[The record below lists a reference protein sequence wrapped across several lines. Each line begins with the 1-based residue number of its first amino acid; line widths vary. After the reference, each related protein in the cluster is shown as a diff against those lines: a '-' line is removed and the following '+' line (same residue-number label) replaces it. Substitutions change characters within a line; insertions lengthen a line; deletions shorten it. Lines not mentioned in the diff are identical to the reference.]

1 MNVKSIFGTIGDTL
15 NGLFGVLTGLV
26 GVGIMSQVIFGTG
39 WMGIDVVGNI
49 SNLVNTFLSG
59 GVTGLLT
66 NALIGSLSYIAAYS
80 GKYVSK

>member
-15 NGLFGVLTGLV
+15 TGLFGVLTGLV

-49 SNLVNTFLSG
+49 SSIVNTFLNG

-66 NALIGSLSYIAAYS
+66 LIVLLALVDV
-80 GKYVSK
+80 K